1 VKQIIILLCVMLLLS
16 CSKLNQWV
24 IESYGRELERKKPKK
39 TVQIEKV
46 GLYWEIRERGDNDG
60 SND

>member
-1 VKQIIILLCVMLLLS
+1 MLLLS